1 MDYIVTSIV
10 DIKHSYSNKKKLVYI
25 NYEPAFALYNKEL
38 KTYSIKE
45 NETISEH
52 NYSDIVQM
60 LSKRATVRAM
70 NLLKS
75 KDYTK
80 KELVS
85 KLEMSYYPKK
95 SIHDALTYVERYG
108 YINDKRYVENY
119 IAFKANKKSRKQ
131 IEQFL
136 KEKGIGSDVIENA
149 LEDYYGNSS
158 EYEMNLIIS
167 TLKKKYGNVSIEE
180 LDYKQKQKMMAYMY
194 RKGFGMDTIHK
205 AVDVFLDNV

>member
-1 MDYIVTSIV
+1 MDYLVTSIG
-10 DIKHSYSNKKKLVYI
+10 DIKHSYTNKKKLVYI

-38 KTYSIKE
+38 KTYSVKE
-45 NETISEH
+45 NETISEQD
-52 NYSDIVQM
+52 YSNIVQM

-85 KLEMSYYPKK
+85 KLELSYYPEK
-95 SIHDALTYVERYG
+95 SIHDALTYVECYG

-136 KEKGIGSDVIENA
+136 KEKGIDSDVIENA

-167 TLKKKYGNVSIEE
+167 TLKKKYGNVPIEE

-194 RKGFGMDTIHK
+194 RKGFGMDTIRK

>member
-1 MDYIVTSIV
+1 
-10 DIKHSYSNKKKLVYI
+10 
-25 NYEPAFALYNKEL
+25 
-38 KTYSIKE
+38 
-45 NETISEH
+45 
-52 NYSDIVQM
+52 
-60 LSKRATVRAM
+60 M

>member
-95 SIHDALTYVERYG
+95 SIYDALTYVERYG

>member
-1 MDYIVTSIV
+1 MDYIVTSIA

-38 KTYSIKE
+38 KTYNVKE
-45 NETISEH
+45 NEALSEQ

-70 NLLKS
+70 NLLKT
-75 KDYTK
+75 KDYTQ
-80 KELVS
+80 KELIN
-85 KLEMSYYPKK
+85 KLELSYYPKK
-95 SIHDALTYVERYG
+95 SIDDALTYVERYG

-119 IAFKANKKSRKQ
+119 IAFKASKKSRKQ
-131 IEQFL
+131 IEQLL
-136 KEKGIGSDVIENA
+136 KEKGIDSDIIESA
-149 LEDYYGNSS
+149 LEAYYGDSS
-158 EYEMNLIIS
+158 ECEEGLILS
-167 TLKKKYGNVSIEE
+167 MLKKKYGNIPMEE

-194 RKGFGMDTIHK
+194 RKGFSMDTIRK

>member
-1 MDYIVTSIV
+1 MDYIVTSIA

-38 KTYSIKE
+38 KTYNVKE
-45 NETISEH
+45 NEAISEQ

-70 NLLKS
+70 NLLKT
-75 KDYTK
+75 KDYTQ
-80 KELVS
+80 KELIN
-85 KLEMSYYPKK
+85 KLELSYYPKK
-95 SIHDALTYVERYG
+95 SIDDALTYVERYG

-119 IAFKANKKSRKQ
+119 IAFKASKKSRKQ
-131 IEQFL
+131 IEQLL
-136 KEKGIGSDVIENA
+136 KEKGIDSDIIESA
-149 LEDYYGNSS
+149 LEAYYGDSS
-158 EYEMNLIIS
+158 ECEEGLILS
-167 TLKKKYGNVSIEE
+167 MLKKKYGNIPMEE

-194 RKGFGMDTIHK
+194 RKGFSMDTIRK

>member
-119 IAFKANKKSRKQ
+119 IAFKANKKNRKQ